1 MKYVKS
7 FSIFESQAVNEAATA
22 NVLSAEGKKKLK
34 EAVDKLPAE
43 KKEQL
48 KMELATL
55 ATKLKL
61 KVEDLND
68 TKKVGDALVKA
79 GLVKENF
86 EFEGNDLNEGIFSG
100 IKSWWSKA
108 KMTVAKWMT
117 GLGVSGLVGGIISTA
132 IGGEMMG
139 STDHLYH
146 SQTVDPN
153 AAVVIGLT
161 AAAIGMVS
169 LLVGLK
175 TSGQL
180 GDVASGAAAGRR

>member
-1 MKYVKS
+1 MKYVKP
-7 FSIFESQAVNEAATA
+7 FALFESEAVNEAATM
-22 NVLSAEGKKKLK
+22 NVLSPEGKKKLK

-48 KMELATL
+48 KMEMATL
-55 ATKLKL
+55 AAKLKL
-61 KVEDLND
+61 KVEDLKD

-86 EFEGNDLNEGIFSG
+86 EFEGEDLNEGIFSG

-108 KMTVAKWMT
+108 KMTVGKWMT
-117 GLGVSGLVGGIISTA
+117 GLGVSSMAGGIITTA

-139 STDHLYH
+139 NTDYLAY

-161 AAAIGMVS
+161 AAAIGLISTVI
-169 LLVGLK
+169 GLK
-175 TSGQL
+175 ATGNL
-180 GDVASGAAAGRR
+180 GDVAKGAAAGRK